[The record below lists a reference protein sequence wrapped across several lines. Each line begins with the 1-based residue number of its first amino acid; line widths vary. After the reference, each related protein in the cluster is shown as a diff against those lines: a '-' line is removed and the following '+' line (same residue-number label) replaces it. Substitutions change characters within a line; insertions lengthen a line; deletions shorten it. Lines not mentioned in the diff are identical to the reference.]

1 MAWSVG
7 QQRRYSTDKMW
18 LGACSEQRMRTR
30 QIASA
35 IGIEPKAVYND
46 IQIIRRDKGNMG
58 KG

>member
-1 MAWSVG
+1 MVRG
-7 QQRRYSTDKMW
+7 M
-18 LGACSEQRMRTR
+18 LEQRMRTR